1 MAIFGSSSPYD
12 ELLSASEKK
21 PGLVANAVRN
31 WQTPI
36 REFNEGIFASALERA
51 NPQQNPLAYV
61 QITIDM
67 MVLSLHGRQIEMTK
81 QALASICNGSV
92 QMVQVARVHELID
105 RLARALGHMATS
117 NNDIPDVCGLVVDM
131 VDVMNAQMVSQ
142 MRDDTQEAGF
152 VKQTLGS
159 SKGIRLTPLH
169 IECLRL
175 CILARRR
182 ALHERVVRTI
192 LDVEFASFGLQS
204 GEARAQAFMQY
215 RYYAGMIYAALA
227 DDASLR
233 MAQKQWMLTF
243 AIPGKFASSI
253 QLEAFKKLTLVNL
266 MLDGKPVKLPAFF
279 APTHVKAIEG
289 PATLYSKIADDFVG
303 TKSMARALSKIR
315 ASQNHLANDNNA
327 GLAGLM
333 VQRMPAQFI
342 KRMGNIY
349 SSMRLGTLAKAI
361 GFDAHPLANHIS
373 NVNEI
378 ATILAQ
384 FIESM
389 NDDSVTVV
397 QQDGSPI
404 DVSSIVRFAP
414 VCATLSSVPN
424 APALSANERIAIEQ
438 QWSERIQV
446 QVAQTEA
453 LRFRLVHLDRHI
465 ALTDEY
471 VSNSREQV
479 SNV

>member
-1 MAIFGSSSPYD
+1 
-12 ELLSASEKK
+12 
-21 PGLVANAVRN
+21 
-31 WQTPI
+31 
-36 REFNEGIFASALERA
+36 
-51 NPQQNPLAYV
+51 
-61 QITIDM
+61 M
-67 MVLSLHGRQIEMTK
+67 MVLALNSRQVEMTK
-81 QALASICNGSV
+81 QALAAICNGSV
-92 QMVQVARVHELID
+92 QMAQVARVHELID

-117 NNDIPDVCGLVVDM
+117 KNDIPAVCELAIDM
-131 VDVMNAQMVSQ
+131 VDVMNAQMASQ
-142 MRDDTQEAGF
+142 MRDDTQGASF

-182 ALHERVVRTI
+182 ALHEQVARTI

-204 GEARAQAFMQY
+204 GDTRAQAFMQY
-215 RYYAGMIYAALA
+215 CYYAGMIYAALA
-227 DDASLR
+227 DDASLKK
-233 MAQKQWMLTF
+233 AQKQWMLTF

-253 QLEAFKKLTLVNL
+253 QLEAFKKLTLVKL
-266 MLDGKPVKLPAFF
+266 ILDGKPVKLPSFF

-289 PATLYSKIADDFVG
+289 PATIYSGIADAFTG
-303 TKSMARALSKIR
+303 TKSMARALSAVREKQVFI
-315 ASQNHLANDNNA
+315 NKDDNE
-327 GLAGLM
+327 GLAELM
-333 VQRMPAQFI
+333 VQRMPALFI
-342 KRMGNIY
+342 KRMGEIY

-361 GFDAHPLANHIS
+361 GFDVHPLASHIS
-373 NVNEI
+373 NADEL
-378 ATILAQ
+378 ATILAR

-404 DVSSIVRFAP
+404 DASSTVRFSPA
-414 VCATLSSVPN
+414 CATLSSVPN
-424 APALSANERIAIEQ
+424 APVLSASERIAIEQ
-438 QWSERIQV
+438 QWSERIQS

-453 LRFRLVHLDRHI
+453 LRHKLVHLDRHI

-471 VSNSREQV
+471 VNNSREQA